1 MNNSIYDNP
10 NFVPNALPTIPDNI
24 RVYSVAEV
32 AELLRSSK
40 SIVYGLIHAGVLP
53 CIKIGRIKVRHDAL
67 VEFLEKA
74 EGYDYTNPYQIV
86 KAS

>member
-1 MNNSIYDNP
+1 MNNMYNTQ
-10 NFVPNALPTIPDNI
+10 NFVPNSLPTIPDDI
-24 RVYSVAEV
+24 KVYSVAEV
-32 AELLRSSK
+32 AELLHSSK
-40 SIVYGLIHAGVLP
+40 TIVYSLIHAGVLP
-53 CIKIGRIKVRHDAL
+53 CMKIGRIKVRHDAL

>member
-32 AELLRSSK
+32 AELLHSSK
-40 SIVYGLIHAGVLP
+40 NIVWGKFNRKHFRFENI
-53 CIKIGRIKVRHDAL
+53 
-67 VEFLEKA
+67 E
-74 EGYDYTNPYQIV
+74 
-86 KAS
+86 